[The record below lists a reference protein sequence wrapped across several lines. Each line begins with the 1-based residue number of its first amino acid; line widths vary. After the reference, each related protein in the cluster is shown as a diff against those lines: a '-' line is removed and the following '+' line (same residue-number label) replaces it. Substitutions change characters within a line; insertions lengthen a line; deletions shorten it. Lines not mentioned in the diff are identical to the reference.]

1 MNSFWLSLLVM
12 AIKAMAGAVVWE
24 DVQAAVISVAN
35 GDISGEEKR
44 AIVLCQLKRAF
55 QNVPTSLLN
64 LAIEIAVTKAA
75 PR

>member
-44 AIVLCQLKRAF
+44 AIVLRQIKLAF
-55 QNVPTSLLN
+55 QNVPTRLIN
-64 LAIEIAVTKAA
+64 LAIEIAATKIAMK
-75 PR
+75 